1 MLELWKLLLESHPL
15 FSILLMVIFINF
27 CMPSE
32 KGIKLSFKKIIIYSH
47 IFFGKNV
54 QSLVTNVNSSAL
66 YFYSLLNFDI
76 SALLYSLFFFFLS
89 PIFSS

>member
-1 MLELWKLLLESHPL
+1 MLLELWKLLLESHPL

-27 CMPSE
+27 CMPPE

-54 QSLVTNVNSSAL
+54 QSLVTNVN
-66 YFYSLLNFDI
+66 FF
-76 SALLYSLFFFFLS
+76 LLYIFILFLFTCKF
-89 PIFSS
+89 